1 MDNRWFTDLGVAYVL
16 GIGAGAPV
24 GLALVSMSG
33 KESLMTVAIL
43 AAMLAVFVKKRADRL
58 SAPSVRSR

>member
-1 MDNRWFTDLGVAYVL
+1 MDNRWFTDLGVAYVS

-43 AAMLAVFVKKRADRL
+43 AAMLAVFVKKRVSRV
-58 SAPSVRSR
+58 PSVTSR